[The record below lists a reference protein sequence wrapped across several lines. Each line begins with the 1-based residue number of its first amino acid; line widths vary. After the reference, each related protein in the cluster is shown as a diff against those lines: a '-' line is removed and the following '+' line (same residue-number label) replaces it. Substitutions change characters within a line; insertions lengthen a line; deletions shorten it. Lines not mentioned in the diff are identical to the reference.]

1 MIKNIRGSI
10 MAVEVLP
17 EYETETEQ
25 EIDIYLESG
34 PTIEMFVTSDEA
46 RILKQ
51 NIGTVANFDISDV
64 TLCGVHARATNFQFE

>member
-1 MIKNIRGSI
+1 MLKNIRGSI

-34 PTIEMFVTSDEA
+34 PTIEMLVTSEETK
-46 RILKQ
+46 ILKER
-51 NIGTVANFDISDV
+51 IGKIANFEISDV
-64 TLCGVHARATNFQFE
+64 TMCGVHARAVDFKFE